1 MSSVRLKEVRQ
12 GSNSCS
18 GQINRHKNQ
27 AAQNQ
32 RPYHSGSQTAPY
44 SSRHAPY
51 RHHTGWAPYR
61 GRPSVRRP
69 VVTHRN
75 RTLILNNPRTSTPDN
90 PSTASPVAS
99 DHDGEAK
106 PASSSGWV
114 EKRDRHIQLINS
126 AVYDKEMQARAK
138 AIEESR
144 RLKAERRARIE
155 EAKVLRY
162 AQGAGRQYQGVP
174 AHAPAAAQRPTAYQI
189 MVNDIPFQVAR
200 GGSKLIRLSSAAS
213 VPDKSNPRAGLP
225 VLDDPNTAKAT
236 PKRVTVGGVT
246 FVRSKSGNL
255 HRLGAVASKRWVIMN
270 HDGSDRVATYHVRR
284 KPTGIKKKNE
294 LCKRFTTTGTRLSL
308 CRRSSRLFFTHGFSS
323 YDSLVWILTL
333 GCDLLGACYKGPS
346 CLYIH
351 DPDKVAICKEFLQTG
366 KCSAGSGCDLSHE
379 PSPHRSPACMHFLRG
394 RCSNPDCRYSHVRVT
409 PGAPVCR
416 AFATLGYCEKGAECH
431 ERHVHECPDYANTGT
446 CNRKRCKLPHVD
458 RAGQIRKNAANKAG
472 SPEEDDEEAD
482 LSSEEEDYDA
492 IDSDDVDSDE
502 LEDDPVE
509 LIEAGPDTGEI
520 SQQQDFVRF

>member
-1 MSSVRLKEVRQ
+1 MTEEQDLLAKISQLA
-12 GSNSCS
+12 

-200 GGSKLIRLSSAAS
+200 GGSKLIRLS
-213 VPDKSNPRAGLP
+213 N
-225 VLDDPNTAKAT
+225 DPNTAKAT

-255 HRLGAVASKRWVIMN
+255 HRLGAVASKR
-270 HDGSDRVATYHVRR
+270 

-294 LCKRFTTTGTRLSL
+294 LCKRFTTT
-308 CRRSSRLFFTHGFSS
+308 
-323 YDSLVWILTL
+323 
-333 GCDLLGACYKGPS
+333 GACYKGPS